1 MKIRDII
8 LDCVEELINILETG
22 HKSTLL
28 VSEDFLKK
36 WNEFDPNRFAQKIKR
51 FNALNEETK
60 KEEPNTETIRKEK
73 EPVTF
78 SIPDN
83 LKTKYIEIQK
93 ALDLINEEVKEC
105 RKCPLH
111 STRTQTVFG
120 TGNPLAQ
127 LVFVGE
133 APGAEEDRQ
142 GLPFVGRAGQLLT
155 DIIVKGMKMKR
166 EDVYICNVLKCRPPN
181 NREPNPIEV
190 YHCEPYLIRQIEL
203 IKPKVIC
210 ALGRV
215 SAQTLLKTKDSIEKL
230 RGIWHNYHG
239 IPLRVTYHPAYLLRN
254 PQDKKKAWL
263 DIQEVMKLLRGE
275 IEVRFEQT
283 NTPSQLF

>member
-1 MKIRDII
+1 MKVSEV
-8 LDCVEELINILETG
+8 LLNCVEELSNMLNSARQEGI
-22 HKSTLL
+22 L

-36 WNEFDPNRFAQKIKR
+36 WNEFNPRRFASNVIKYQDLR
-51 FNALNEETK
+51 E
-60 KEEPNTETIRKEK
+60 KEK
-73 EPVTF
+73 SNKLHTSKILVKSEAKDKPVQSDTVT
-78 SIPDN
+78 N
-83 LKTKYIEIQK
+83 VIEIQQ
-93 ALDLINEEVKEC
+93 ALDLINEEVRACK
-105 RKCPLH
+105 KFSLH

-120 TGNPLAQ
+120 SGNPLAQ

-166 EDVYICNVLKCRPPN
+166 EDVYICNVLKCRPPG

-190 YHCEPYLIRQIEL
+190 YHCEPYLIRQLEL
-203 IKPKVIC
+203 IKPKEIC

-215 SAQTLLKTKDSIEKL
+215 AAQTLLKTNDSIEKL
-230 RGIWHNYHG
+230 RGKWHNYHG

-254 PQDKKKAWL
+254 PADKKKAWI

-275 IEVRFEQT
+275 IEVRFEDI